1 MYRFWQIPP
10 HFPGRDFNR
19 DVFRGP
25 LPRCRKLLPVCDPC
39 RSRSVTQSRA
49 SSVKVTMGADN
60 CYIWLWWFPP
70 KNLLHVTT
78 QWTANMC
85 AGIWI
90 LHFCHL
96 SSQRF
101 ENLKI
106 WKICCYC
113 TMFVFER
120 SDLCLQYIVC
130 LCALPLIVASISFCE
145 TNDVLYSQLSL
156 LDSESIVACVHP
168 SLTYLMAG
176 FCRRPAAQIEKFSV
190 TKWNAWL
197 CLRSRKIGDCSI
209 LIPDSIS
216 DVLHAATKV
225 DFRPT
230 VVDISAARTHDEW
243 VNIDEHKRCTQAI
256 FPPLSVIVGVEV
268 GRRGEMKRPLAP
280 LGARNP
286 SPYSEYSLWSS
297 ERDINLT
304 LRLWAFICL
313 WEMRSAAQ
321 MTVPILQIPLTVGVR
336 TNTHT
341 VHCRASATS
350 LSLLVSGIRVCGSGE
365 CTVALLGLDWGSSCS
380 FVSILW
386 LFGQKQHKLLF
397 FVVEE
402 KWERTKKTWHIAGE
416 FKVILLVCWLISEA
430 TKLLALWFLL
440 QASGKWRMG

>member
-1 MYRFWQIPP
+1 
-10 HFPGRDFNR
+10 
-19 DVFRGP
+19 
-25 LPRCRKLLPVCDPC
+25 
-39 RSRSVTQSRA
+39 
-49 SSVKVTMGADN
+49 
-60 CYIWLWWFPP
+60 
-70 KNLLHVTT
+70 
-78 QWTANMC
+78 
-85 AGIWI
+85 
-90 LHFCHL
+90 
-96 SSQRF
+96 
-101 ENLKI
+101 
-106 WKICCYC
+106 
-113 TMFVFER
+113 
-120 SDLCLQYIVC
+120 
-130 LCALPLIVASISFCE
+130 
-145 TNDVLYSQLSL
+145 
-156 LDSESIVACVHP
+156 
-168 SLTYLMAG
+168 MAG

-190 TKWNAWL
+190 TKWNVWL

-216 DVLHAATKV
+216 DVLHAATKWISDPRLLTFQLPGRTMNEWILMNTKYV
-225 DFRPT
+225 PRPF
-230 VVDISAARTHDEW
+230 S
-243 VNIDEHKRCTQAI
+243 
-256 FPPLSVIVGVEV
+256 PPLSVIVGVEV

-350 LSLLVSGIRVCGSGE
+350 LSLLVSAISVCGSGE

-397 FVVEE
+397 FLLLKKNVRER
-402 KWERTKKTWHIAGE
+402 KWEWTKKTWHNAGE

-440 QASGKWRMG
+440 QASGRWRLG